1 MSNAMTMYNYHA
13 WANQT
18 LFNHLKALPREL
30 YHQEV
35 QSVFSSVAKAM
46 AHIYIVDLGWMEIL
60 EGRSMSDALVFA
72 RSFLQD
78 TEAKSIEELESLY
91 GELAQRGKALLGRLD
106 PEQVIVLDNPYA
118 GVRDTSFAEM
128 VMQIATHG
136 AYHRGHVGAIL
147 RQLGHSSTMTDYALY
162 WYRGAAQDAAE
173 EAPTV

>member
-78 TEAKSIEELESLY
+78 TEAKSIEELEAMYS
-91 GELAQRGKALLGRLD
+91 ELAGRYQALLGQLD
-106 PEQVIVLDNPYA
+106 LEQVIVLDNPYA
-118 GVRDTSFAEM
+118 GVRDTSVAEM
-128 VMQIATHG
+128 VMQVATHG
-136 AYHRGHVGAIL
+136 AYHRGHVGAML
-147 RQLGHSSTMTDYALY
+147 RQVGHSSTMTDYALF
-162 WYRGAAQDAAE
+162 WYQGTQDAAVE
-173 EAPTV
+173 TTTA